1 MKLDEEEKLIG
12 NKFFKEGNLKEAI
25 KHYTL
30 GLDQSKNNAVLFANR
45 GLCFFKLNQFEKCI
59 SDCEEALK
67 IDSVYT
73 KAYFRMALSKFN
85 LGNFRESIED
95 FKISLKLDSNKSSR
109 TECELY
115 IKYIESFD
123 FESEKDIEKI
133 IVRIELQVK

>member
-12 NKFFKEGNLKEAI
+12 NKFFKEGNLEEAI
-25 KHYTL
+25 KHYTV
-30 GLDQSKNNAVLFANR
+30 GLDHSKNNAILFANR

-95 FKISLKLDSNKSSR
+95 FKISFKLDSNKSSR